1 MTRQQ
6 QYDRLFER
14 LDRLFE
20 AELDQVAM
28 MATIAAELY
37 QTFERFSWVGFYRNT
52 GGRVLKI
59 GPYQGGHGCL
69 TIPFSKGVCGKC
81 AREMAVQNVPDV
93 SKAPHHIAC
102 SASTKSELVVP
113 IPAGKDQLLAV
124 LDIDSDAP
132 AAFDEIDETN
142 LQRLEKYFQ
151 TGGPGDTIGPTR
163 QQSEA

>member
-14 LDRLFE
+14 LDCLCGGDE
-20 AELDQVAM
+20 DHVAL

-37 QTFERFSWVGFYRNT
+37 HTFERFSWVGFYRNT
-52 GGRVLKI
+52 GGQVLKI

-69 TIPFSKGVCGKC
+69 AIPFSRGVCGKC

-113 IPAGKDQLLAV
+113 ILTGKDRLLAV
-124 LDIDSDAP
+124 LDVDSDAP

-142 LQRLEKYFQ
+142 LRRLEKYFQ
-151 TGGPGDTIGPTR
+151 PGGRGDTIGPTHP
-163 QQSEA
+163 QSEA